1 MTAVKFHHTYR
12 AMRHRS
18 FLREFMTFA
27 LFIGGGICFGVCLLM
42 VQPTLVRLRR
52 WAGRG
57 TRR

>member
-1 MTAVKFHHTYR
+1 
-12 AMRHRS
+12 MRHRS

-27 LFIGGGICFGVCLLM
+27 VFICGGICFGVCLLM
-42 VQPTLVRLRR
+42 VQPALIRLRR